1 MFSLFPA
8 HCPQRNAHSHT
19 REEQWLCSV
28 AVWCG
33 VLQFVAVRCSAL
45 PRHMRE
51 VHWRSIVAVCCCV
64 LRCVAVC
71 CGSLQCV
78 LVCFSVL
85 QCVAVRCNWSMLC
98 CSLLQ
103 CVNVRAAFQSYM
115 SLALF
120 VLFFL
125 PLHLSITENFHF
137 IDVFK
142 KTLSLYF
149 FLSASRALGRDPTD
163 LCR

>member
-1 MFSLFPA
+1 VRCIDDLLLQ
-8 HCPQRNAHSHT
+8 CVVV
-19 REEQWLCSV
+19 C
-28 AVWCG
+28 CG
-33 VLQFVAVRCSAL
+33 VLLC
-45 PRHMRE
+45 
-51 VHWRSIVAVCCCV
+51 VAVCCCV
-64 LRCVAVC
+64 LRFVAVC
-71 CGSLQCV
+71 
-78 LVCFSVL
+78 LVCRTVL
-85 QCVAVRCNWSMLC
+85 QCVAVRYNWSMLC
-98 CSLLQ
+98 CGLLQ